1 LIALRTGNAPACSA
15 SRKGHPFEQFR
26 DNVRGAVVSA
36 DVIDRQDV
44 GMIQRGRGVRLLLE
58 APQAISVSG
67 EGRGQHLDRDIASKT
82 GIARAIDLSH
92 APGPERSDDFVRS
105 EADTRS

>member
-1 LIALRTGNAPACSA
+1 
-15 SRKGHPFEQFR
+15 
-26 DNVRGAVVSA
+26 
-36 DVIDRQDV
+36 
-44 GMIQRGRGVRLLLE
+44 MIQRGRGVRLLLE

-92 APGPERSDDFVRS
+92 APPAPRGAMISYGPCPRPREER
-105 EADTRS
+105 

>member
-1 LIALRTGNAPACSA
+1 
-15 SRKGHPFEQFR
+15 
-26 DNVRGAVVSA
+26 
-36 DVIDRQDV
+36 
-44 GMIQRGRGVRLLLE
+44 MIQRGRGVRLLLE